1 MREGEAFDDE
11 VAKAESGAGIE
22 DFPLRFV
29 FQFWLQG
36 FRGHHIREDDG
47 IMFLGECG
55 NAGGVVAVLVSDE
68 NVVDLVRVYAAVFEH
83 AEKSFATE
91 PGVDEH
97 FAVFR
102 DKQSAIARTTTA
114 EDGKLHG
121 HCPGI
126 MASEL

>member
-1 MREGEAFDDE
+1 MREGEAFDGE

-47 IMFLGECG
+47 IMFLGEGG
-55 NAGGVVAVLVSDE
+55 NAGGVVAVFVSDE
-68 NVVDLVRVYAAVFEH
+68 NGVDLFRFYAAFFEH
-83 AEKSFATE
+83 AAKAFAAE

-102 DKQSAIARTTTA
+102 DKQSAIAGTTTA

-121 HCPGI
+121 HRSGI